1 MTILKK
7 DGGLPQLMN
16 KSKALKQ
23 LTMVENFQVSTDKM
37 IGIPQKINDFK
48 VRSEKKNGLIESKIE
63 LKKEQKKQSLLNEIG
78 IS

>member
-1 MTILKK
+1 
-7 DGGLPQLMN
+7 
-16 KSKALKQ
+16 
-23 LTMVENFQVSTDKM
+23 MVENFQVSTDKM

-63 LKKEQKKQSLLNEIG
+63 LKKEQKKQSLLSEMG